1 MPCDAPHVVSVT
13 VRKLSTVNPETVTI
27 EKLSEYIS
35 PQSVVLSTE
44 WFTNCVQGT
53 REQT

>member
-1 MPCDAPHVVSVT
+1 MPRDAPHVVSVT

-35 PQSVVLSTE
+35 PQNEDLSTE
-44 WFTNCVQGT
+44 RLTKL
-53 REQT
+53 